1 MMAEGLRQKQK
12 LVEKTSSS
20 ATVDDILGKIK
31 TANTTHLNNNM
42 QIFGLEEEVAQ
53 KQEEIRG
60 LYLKNKVLVA
70 KTSETQALAEANKK
84 LELKNKELEAKI
96 GELCHV
102 MEAKISEMKALE
114 ETNKKL
120 NAEVISLKDKN
131 QKVLQTA
138 KDHQKGWKDHISSL
152 EASTVEKDKENQIL
166 KGKMAKLIKNLE
178 FTIAD
183 FSDLHVGASY
193 SLSLAST
200 SESEVSLELYDS
212 VETMIEKGDNLKVD
226 PATKTITESAPS
238 KGCNLLGFRAAAE

>member
-20 ATVDDILGKIK
+20 ASVDEILGKIK
-31 TANTTHLNNNM
+31 TANTAHQNNNM
-42 QIFGLEEEVAQ
+42 QVFGLEEEVAQ

-70 KTSETQALAEANKK
+70 KTSEMQALAEANKK
-84 LELKNKELEAKI
+84 LELKNMELEAKI
-96 GELCHV
+96 GELCYV
-102 MEAKISEMKALE
+102 MEE
-114 ETNKKL
+114 NKKL

-152 EASTVEKDKENQIL
+152 EASTVEKDKENKIL

-178 FTIAD
+178 VTIAD

-200 SESEVSLELYDS
+200 SESDVCESIELYDS